1 MIDLNVKVP
10 ALDKLLDYVASGVG
24 AIGGPLFARWKARTQ
39 ADVARIEAEG
49 RSDALR
55 IDAQAHVETT
65 RLIAEAQDE
74 ARRIVAADD
83 SSLRGEVSIAEAI
96 ESRLEFQERKRE
108 SNIRSVVGKA
118 AEALDGK
125 HVDRHEVDHDWV
137 ARFFA
142 DAQDVTSEHMQA
154 IWAKIL
160 AGEVETPGRTSLHT
174 LAVLK
179 NMSRQDAEL
188 FGNVTQFVFLGSILS
203 GDQKLNEQLGA
214 IPGYPSLADVIRLES
229 YGLLKQGT
237 NVLQRKLHMES
248 GRHITRIKDVA
259 YIISTDSGVDK
270 FAFPAHPVTPQGI
283 ELNNLIGR
291 DINYEYLREIARYA
305 RDNGGF
311 KIERAQ
317 IIEDL
322 GNHQFM
328 CAPRIVVQPS
338 DSPQN

>member
-24 AIGGPLFARWKARTQ
+24 AVGGPLLARWKARAQ

-49 RSDALR
+49 RADVLR
-55 IDAQAHVETT
+55 IDAQAHVETI
-65 RLIAEAQDE
+65 RLIAEAQVE
-74 ARRIVAADD
+74 AQRIVAADD
-83 SSLRGEVSIAEAI
+83 SSLRGEVSIANAI

-142 DAQDVTSEHMQA
+142 DAQDVTSEDMQA

-188 FGNVTQFVFLGSILS
+188 FGNVTQFVFLNSILF
-203 GDQKLNEQLGA
+203 GDRKLDKRLDA
-214 IPGYPSLADVIRLES
+214 ISGYPSFADVIKLES

-237 NVLQRKLHMES
+237 NVFQRNLHMKS
-248 GRHITRIKDVA
+248 GRHVTRIKDVV
-259 YIISTDSGVDK
+259 YIVSTDSGVDK
-270 FAFPAHPVTPQGI
+270 FAFPAHPLTPQGK
-283 ELNNLIGR
+283 ELNDLIGR
-291 DINYEYLREIARYA
+291 DINYRYLREIARYA
-305 RDNGGF
+305 RDHGGF
-311 KIERAQ
+311 QIERAQ
-317 IIEDL
+317 IIKESGDYVR
-322 GNHQFM
+322 H
-328 CAPRIVVQPS
+328 APLSVVQPS
-338 DSPQN
+338 NSP

>member
-1 MIDLNVKVP
+1 MSDLNVKIP
-10 ALDKLLDYVASGVG
+10 ALEKLLDYVASGVG
-24 AIGGPLFARWKARTQ
+24 VVGGPLLARWKARTR
-39 ADVARIEAEG
+39 ADVARIEAES
-49 RSDALR
+49 RANALR

-65 RLIAEAQDE
+65 KLIAEAQTE
-74 ARRIVAADD
+74 ARKIMAAAD

-174 LAVLK
+174 LTVLK
-179 NMSRQDAEL
+179 NMSRRDAEL
-188 FGNVTQFVFLGSILS
+188 FESVTQFVFLNFIPYG
-203 GDQKLNEQLGA
+203 GQKLAERLNA
-214 IPGYPSLADVIRLES
+214 IPEYPSFDNVIRLGS
-229 YGLLKQGT
+229 YGLLKQGPLRET
-237 NVLQRKLHMES
+237 LQMIS
-248 GRHITRIKDVA
+248 GQHATRIKDVM
-259 YIISTDSGVDK
+259 YVISTDSDVNEL
-270 FAFPAHPVTPQGI
+270 AFYAHVLTPQGK

-291 DINYEYLREIARYA
+291 EINCGYLREIARYA
-305 RDNGGF
+305 RDNGNF
-311 KIERAQ
+311 KIERAR
-317 IIEDL
+317 ILEDL
-322 GNHQFM
+322 GDRLVHG
-328 CAPRIVVQPS
+328 PLVVVQPS
-338 DSPQN
+338 DSQQN